1 MHQHTALSNPTT
13 AAKYVLTKVQQR
25 TITKMHLQHIDI
37 RIIPI
42 LSHIHSASISLL
54 PTIKY
59 TYVFLLASH
68 TLAAGSQRLP
78 ADVVLEPVPGY
89 LPLAVWIAGVDF
101 KAVLGIPPRVGVH
114 FVEVEIC
121 GDEGGGEGEGG
132 GEEGEVH
139 CGGGDG

>member
-1 MHQHTALSNPTT
+1 
-13 AAKYVLTKVQQR
+13 
-25 TITKMHLQHIDI
+25 MHLQHIDI

-42 LSHIHSASISLL
+42 LSHTHSASISLL

-59 TYVFLLASH
+59 TYAILLASH

-114 FVEVEIC
+114 FVEVKIC
-121 GDEGGGEGEGG
+121 GDEGGGGGRMRVVVRRGKCIVEVGMDKEGCKLGMVMWLVGG
-132 GEEGEVH
+132 
-139 CGGGDG
+139 